1 MKEEM
6 ELDPL
11 RNYKLQSSHQTSP
24 SVHTLR
30 PSDIQL
36 TVAIGS
42 LENMGDS
49 GKEQAGFFQSSE
61 QDFIQGSMRILTA
74 LIRMF
79 NPSVQHYSPLDR
91 NSGILSR
98 NGTIDLL
105 DQAKELVES
114 MREIQLFDYQN
125 DWKLITVFH
134 PCSSQNSDSQ
144 DISRLSSIKKLER
157 VLDFLYREV
166 PKVFVNLVDFT
177 LLPIST
183 LSHTGRN
190 YVRNIVPNSC
200 ICFKDCSKLD
210 ESVRKW
216 LYQDALEKLLA
227 SEKYALRRDFTVG
240 LQISFEEVDMPLAT
254 VNHDIDYS
262 IKEVLLKISGEKD
275 AAVGIELWNN
285 MLTPAGQKQ
294 PYHFTEVP
302 NPKCPSQEYPY
313 IFTYKNS
320 NYSPF
325 PVVSGTEAQP
335 EKKKFGTIMPCSD
348 RSPSNTVPVSVH
360 NLRPGDIKVIGA
372 LGDSITAA
380 NGAGA
385 LPNNIIDVV
394 TQYRGLSWSVG
405 GDKNIA
411 TVTTLAN
418 IIREFNPSLVGFS
431 IGKGKETHRNSH
443 LNQAVAGADSD
454 EIIPQ
459 VRRLIQLMKND
470 SKINF
475 QEDWKLITL
484 FIGGNDLC
492 DYCNDPIRSSPEYY
506 IKSIQS
512 ALDALHKEVPHTFVN
527 LATILDVI
535 SVRKLYQEKSIYC
548 PRLIM
553 RSLCPCI
560 FKPDDNSS
568 EIEKLEFLNRRYQ
581 EETHRLIESGRY
593 DTREDFTV
601 VVQPLFEKPE
611 MPVTP
616 DGLPDVSYFAPD
628 CFHFSQKT
636 HTQAA
641 RGLWNNMLEPIAEKT
656 IIQRLEPE
664 ITLKCP
670 NQAQPYLMT
679 YKNSNYTYYKE
690 NTPVYGS
697 QMLCKD
703 KAPSTEYPTSVHSLK
718 PADVQVIAALGDS
731 LTAGIG
737 IGSAPN
743 DMQDMHTQYRGL
755 AWSIGGDASLKNVTT
770 LPNILR
776 EFNANLTGY
785 SIGIGEF
792 TEANAFLN
800 QAVPGAQARDLPDQV
815 KRLVKI
821 MKNDLKAKFD
831 TVWKVITIFI
841 GIQDLCN
848 YCKDINHYSAVNFSN
863 HVQEA
868 LDLLHTEAPKTLVN
882 LVEVMDLL
890 PLRQL
895 FLDSRLPC
903 AVHLAE
909 DQCSCLLSLK
919 EGSSD
924 LVMMEEANKAYQKK
938 IQKLIKSH
946 KYDTREDFTVV
957 LQPFLQNISL
967 PVLQDGRLDTSFF
980 APDCFHF
987 SQKSHSQLSR
997 ALWNNMLQPVGKKDV
1012 SFNFMDNITLSCPTL
1027 QQPFL
1032 GTFRNTNATNPSEN
1046 PTKLP
1051 DQNWGSNLPCSVQ
1064 TESRE
1069 VPTSVHRLQPGDIR
1083 VIAALGD
1090 SMMIAEGAKAIGL
1103 NDIKTAWRGLSWSTG
1118 SDGSLETHTT
1128 LPNILK
1134 KFNPGIT
1141 GFSTG
1146 TQKETAGFNVAVGE
1160 ATTRNISAQAHELVE
1175 LMKRSPNLNYK
1186 EDWKLVTIF
1195 IGVNDLCQHCLD
1207 KEAYSVEKYVNHLQE
1222 ALDILY
1228 KELPRAFVNMV
1239 EIMELT
1245 GLRQIEREESKC
1257 VLSGVSLCPCFL
1269 NSWDNSSDL
1278 QEMEIINRDF
1288 QIKSAMLFNSG
1299 RYDQREDFAV
1309 VVQPF
1314 FRNTFLPLDSE
1325 GEPDLSFFAV
1335 DCFHFSERGH
1345 AEMAVALW
1353 NNMLEP
1359 VGYKQS
1365 YKHFTKER
1373 LKLKC
1378 PNSEYPYL
1386 FTSRNSQMHNS
1397 GFETQSSGDS
1407 VPYWAVI
1414 IAATTG
1420 ILAGCLIVWGLMTHK
1435 INKHPRA
1442 RDAAAE
1448 EKTSMF

>member
-1 MKEEM
+1 
-6 ELDPL
+6 
-11 RNYKLQSSHQTSP
+11 
-24 SVHTLR
+24 
-30 PSDIQL
+30 
-36 TVAIGS
+36 
-42 LENMGDS
+42 MGAS
-49 GKEQAGFFQSSE
+49 GKEQADLFQSSE
-61 QDFIQGSMRILTA
+61 QDFTQGSMRILTA
-74 LIRMF
+74 LIRTY
-79 NPSVQHYSPLDR
+79 NPSVQYYSPLG

-134 PCSSQNSDSQ
+134 LCSSQNSDSQ
-144 DISRLSSIKKLER
+144 DISRLNSIKELER

-183 LSHTGRN
+183 LSHTDRN

-200 ICFKDCSKLD
+200 ICFKDCSKLNA
-210 ESVRKW
+210 SVQKW
-216 LYQDALEKLLA
+216 VYQDALEKLLA
-227 SEKYALRRDFTVG
+227 SEKYALRRDFTAS
-240 LQISFEEVDMPLAT
+240 LQISFEEETMPLAT
-254 VNHDIDYS
+254 VDCDVDYS
-262 IKEVLLKISGEKD
+262 LKEAIVKIAGRKI
-275 AAVGIELWNN
+275 AAVGIGLWNN
-285 MLTPAGQKQ
+285 MLTPAGQKK
-294 PYHFTEVP
+294 PYRFTEVP
-302 NPKCPSQEYPY
+302 DPKCPSQDYPY
-313 IFTYKNS
+313 IFTYRNS
-320 NYSPF
+320 NYSSF
-325 PVVSGTEAQP
+325 PVVSRTEAQP
-335 EKKKFGTIMPCSD
+335 HKMNFGTIIPCSD

-385 LPNNIIDVV
+385 LPHNIIDVL
-394 TQYRGLSWSVG
+394 TEYRGLSWSIG
-405 GDKNIA
+405 GNENIT

-431 IGKGKETHRNSH
+431 IGKGKEDKPNSY
-443 LNQAVAGADSD
+443 LNQAVSGAESD
-454 EIIPQ
+454 T
-459 VRRLIQLMKND
+459 LILQTRKLINLMKND
-470 SKINF
+470 YNINF
-475 QEDWKLITL
+475 QEDWKLITI

-492 DYCNDPIRSSPEYY
+492 DYCNDSMHNAEYY
-506 IKSIQS
+506 IRNIQS
-512 ALDALHKEVPHTFVN
+512 ALDILHKEVPHAFVN
-527 LATILDVI
+527 LVTLLDVI
-535 SVRKLYQEKSIYC
+535 PIRKLYQEKSIYC

-553 RSLCPCI
+553 RFICPCI
-560 FKPDDNSS
+560 FTPNDNSS
-568 EIEKLEFLNRRYQ
+568 EIEKLEFLNQRYQ
-581 EETHRLIESGRY
+581 EETHRLVKSGRY

-601 VVQPLFEKPE
+601 VVQPLLEEPE
-611 MPVTP
+611 MPLTP
-616 DGLPDVSYFAPD
+616 DGLPDASYFAPD
-628 CFHFSQKT
+628 CFHFHQKS
-636 HTQAA
+636 HTQLA

-656 IIQRLEPE
+656 TMHRFEHE
-664 ITLKCP
+664 IPLKCP

-679 YKNSNYTYYKE
+679 YKNSNYTYHKE

-703 KAPSTEYPTSVHSLK
+703 KEPSTEYPTTVHSLK
-718 PADVQVIAALGDS
+718 PADVQVVAALGES

-743 DMQDMHTQYRGL
+743 DMWDMHTQYRGL
-755 AWSIGGDASLKNVTT
+755 AWSIGGDASLKNITT

-785 SIGIGEF
+785 SVGIGEF

-821 MKNDLKAKFD
+821 MKNHLKAKFD
-831 TVWKVITIFI
+831 TDWKVITIFI

-848 YCKDINHYSAVNFSN
+848 YCKDINYYSAVNFSN

-868 LDLLHTEAPKTLVN
+868 LDFLHTEVPKALVN

-890 PLRQL
+890 SLRQL

-909 DQCSCLLSLK
+909 NQCSCLLSLK

-924 LVMMEEANKAYQKK
+924 LMMMGEAIKAYQSK
-938 IQKLIKSH
+938 IQKLIESH
-946 KYDTREDFTVV
+946 KYDTEEDFTVV
-957 LQPFLQNISL
+957 LQPFLRNISL
-967 PVLQDGRLDTSFF
+967 SVLQDGRLDTSFF

-1012 SFNFMDNITLSCPTL
+1012 SFNFMDNITLSCPTVL
-1027 QQPFL
+1027 QPFL
-1032 GTFRNTNATNPSEN
+1032 RTFNNSNAINPPEN

-1051 DQNWGSNLPCSVQ
+1051 DQNWGINLPCSVQ

-1069 VPTSVHRLQPGDIR
+1069 VPTSVHRLQPADIQ

-1103 NDIKTAWRGLSWSTG
+1103 NDIKTAWRGLSWSIG

-1134 KFNPGIT
+1134 KFNPGLT

-1160 ATTRNISAQAHELVE
+1160 ATTWNISSQAHELVE

-1207 KEAYSVEKYVNHLQE
+1207 KEAYSVEKYIKHLQE

-1257 VLSGVSLCPCFL
+1257 ILPGVSLCPCFL
-1269 NSWDNSSDL
+1269 NSWDNSSAL

-1288 QIKSAMLFNSG
+1288 QIKSAMLFNG
-1299 RYDQREDFAV
+1299 DRYDQREDFAV

-1314 FRNTFLPLDSE
+1314 FRNTFLPLDSD
-1325 GEPDLSFFAV
+1325 GKPDLSFFAV
-1335 DCFHFSERGH
+1335 DCFHFSERAH

-1359 VGYKQS
+1359 VGYKQP

-1378 PNSEYPYL
+1378 PTSEYPYL
-1386 FTSRNSQMHNS
+1386 FTTRNSQMHNS
-1397 GFETQSSGDS
+1397 VLETKSNGDS
-1407 VPYWAVI
+1407 IPYWAVI

-1420 ILAGCLIVWGLMTHK
+1420 ILAGSLIVWGLMTHK
-1435 INKHPRA
+1435 INKRSRA

-1448 EKTSMF
+1448 EKTTF

>member
-1 MKEEM
+1 M
-6 ELDPL
+6 
-11 RNYKLQSSHQTSP
+11 S
-24 SVHTLR
+24 
-30 PSDIQL
+30 
-36 TVAIGS
+36 
-42 LENMGDS
+42 
-49 GKEQAGFFQSSE
+49 
-61 QDFIQGSMRILTA
+61 
-74 LIRMF
+74 
-79 NPSVQHYSPLDR
+79 
-91 NSGILSR
+91 
-98 NGTIDLL
+98 
-105 DQAKELVES
+105 
-114 MREIQLFDYQN
+114 
-125 DWKLITVFH
+125 W
-134 PCSSQNSDSQ
+134 
-144 DISRLSSIKKLER
+144 
-157 VLDFLYREV
+157 
-166 PKVFVNLVDFT
+166 
-177 LLPIST
+177 
-183 LSHTGRN
+183 
-190 YVRNIVPNSC
+190 
-200 ICFKDCSKLD
+200 
-210 ESVRKW
+210 
-216 LYQDALEKLLA
+216 
-227 SEKYALRRDFTVG
+227 
-240 LQISFEEVDMPLAT
+240 
-254 VNHDIDYS
+254 
-262 IKEVLLKISGEKD
+262 
-275 AAVGIELWNN
+275 
-285 MLTPAGQKQ
+285 
-294 PYHFTEVP
+294 
-302 NPKCPSQEYPY
+302 
-313 IFTYKNS
+313 
-320 NYSPF
+320 
-325 PVVSGTEAQP
+325 TEACCQ
-335 EKKKFGTIMPCSD
+335 KRNFGTTIPCSD
-348 RSPSNTVPVSVH
+348 RSPSNTVPESVH

-372 LGDSITAA
+372 LGDSLTSAV
-380 NGAGA
+380 GAGA
-385 LPNNIIDVV
+385 SPNNLIELLIE
-394 TQYRGLSWSVG
+394 YRGVSWSVG
-405 GDKNIA
+405 GNENLT

-431 IGKGKETHRNSH
+431 IGNGKENKPNSY
-443 LNQAVAGADSD
+443 LNQAVSGAHSG
-454 EIIPQ
+454 EMIQ
-459 VRRLIQLMKND
+459 QTRKLINLMKND
-470 SKINF
+470 SNINF
-475 QEDWKLITL
+475 QEDWKIITL

-492 DYCNDPIRSSPEYY
+492 DYCNDSIKSSPEYY
-506 IKSIQS
+506 IMNIQS
-512 ALDALHKEVPHTFVN
+512 ALDLLHKEVPHTFVN
-527 LATILDVI
+527 LVSLLNVI
-535 SVRKLYQEKSIYC
+535 PVRKLYQETSIYC

-553 RSLCPCI
+553 RSVCGCI
-560 FKPDDNSS
+560 FKPNDNSS
-568 EIEKLEFLNRRYQ
+568 EIEKVEFLNRRYQ
-581 EETHRLIESGRY
+581 EETHRLVESGRY

-601 VVQPLFEKPE
+601 VVQPVFEKAEIPQ
-611 MPVTP
+611 TLN
-616 DGLPDVSYFAPD
+616 GLPDASYFAPD
-628 CFHFSQKT
+628 CFHFHQKL

-656 IIQRLEPE
+656 RIQRFEPE

-679 YKNSNYTYYKE
+679 YKNSNYTYHKE

-703 KAPSTEYPTSVHSLK
+703 KAPSIEYPTSVHSLK
-718 PADVQVIAALGDS
+718 PSDVRVIAALGDS

-743 DMQDMHTQYRGL
+743 DMWDMHTQYRGL

-792 TEANAFLN
+792 TEANAALN
-800 QAVPGAQARDLPDQV
+800 LAVPGAQAKDLPVQV
-815 KRLVKI
+815 KRLVKN
-821 MKNDLKAKFD
+821 MKNDLKAKFNTD
-831 TVWKVITIFI
+831 WKVITIFI

-848 YCKDINHYSAVNFSN
+848 YCKDTNHYSAVNFSN

-868 LDLLHTEAPKTLVN
+868 LDLLHTEVPKALVN

-909 DQCSCLLSLK
+909 DHCSCLLSLE
-919 EGSSD
+919 EGS
-924 LVMMEEANKAYQKK
+924 LGLLILEEAIKAYQSK

-957 LQPFLQNISL
+957 LQPFLRNISL

-997 ALWNNMLQPVGKKDV
+997 ALWNNMLQPVGKKAV
-1012 SFNFMDNITLSCPTL
+1012 SFDFMDNITLSCPSP

-1032 GTFRNTNATNPSEN
+1032 RTFKNSNATNPSEN

-1051 DQNWGSNLPCSVQ
+1051 DQNWGSKLPCSVQ

-1069 VPTSVHRLQPGDIR
+1069 VPTSVHRLQPADIR

-1134 KFNPGIT
+1134 KFNPGLI

-1146 TQKETAGFNVAVGE
+1146 TQKETAGFNVAMGE
-1160 ATTRNISAQAHELVE
+1160 ATTWNISAQAHELVE
-1175 LMKRSPNLNYK
+1175 LMKRNPDLNYE

-1257 VLSGVSLCPCFL
+1257 ILPGVSLCPCFL
-1269 NSWDNSSDL
+1269 NPWDNSFNL

-1299 RYDQREDFAV
+1299 RYDQREDFAI

-1314 FRNTFLPLDSE
+1314 FRNIFLPLDSE
-1325 GEPDLSFFAV
+1325 GKPDLSFFAV
-1335 DCFHFSERGH
+1335 DCFHFSERAH
-1345 AEMAVALW
+1345 AEMAVAIW

-1378 PNSEYPYL
+1378 PTSEYPYL
-1386 FTSRNSQMHNS
+1386 FTSRNSQIYNS
-1397 GFETQSSGDS
+1397 GLETKSNGDS

-1420 ILAGCLIVWGLMTHK
+1420 ILAGSLIVWGVMTHK
-1435 INKHPRA
+1435 INKHSRA
-1442 RDAAAE
+1442 RYAAAE
-1448 EKTSMF
+1448 EKTTL

>member
-1 MKEEM
+1 MKEEI

-11 RNYKLQSSHQTSP
+11 RNYKLQSSHQTSS
-24 SVHTLR
+24 SVHTLQ
-30 PSDIQL
+30 PSDIQVA
-36 TVAIGS
+36 VAIGS
-42 LENMGDS
+42 LGNVGDS
-49 GKEQAGFFQSSE
+49 GKKEGVLFQRSE
-61 QDFIQGSMRILTA
+61 QEFIQGSMRILTA
-74 LIRMF
+74 LIRKY
-79 NPSVQHYSPLDR
+79 NPSVKYYSPLG
-91 NSGILSR
+91 NSKILSR
-98 NGTIDLL
+98 NGTINLL

-114 MREIQLFDYQN
+114 MRETKLFDYQN

-134 PCSSQNSDSQ
+134 LCSSHNSDSQ
-144 DISRLSSIKKLER
+144 DISRLNSIKELER

-166 PKVFVNLVDFT
+166 PKVFVNVVDFT

-183 LSHTGRN
+183 LSHTDQN

-200 ICFKDCSKLD
+200 ICFKQCSKLD
-210 ESVRKW
+210 ESVQKW
-216 LYQDALEKLLA
+216 VYQDALEKLLA
-227 SEKYALRRDFTVG
+227 SEKYDLRSDFAAG
-240 LQISFEEVDMPLAT
+240 LQISFEEVNMPFAT
-254 VNHDIDYS
+254 ANHDMDYS
-262 IKEVLLKISGEKD
+262 KKEAPLKISRGGISV
-275 AAVGIELWNN
+275 VGTGLWNN
-285 MLTPAGQKQ
+285 MLTPAGQKK
-294 PYHFTEVP
+294 PYYFTEVP
-302 NPKCPSQEYPY
+302 DPKCPSQEYPY

-325 PVVSGTEAQP
+325 PVVSWSEEQP
-335 EKKKFGTIMPCSD
+335 QETNFGTIIPCSD
-348 RSPSNTVPVSVH
+348 RNPSNTVPVSVH

-372 LGDSITAA
+372 LGDSLTAA

-385 LPNNIIDVV
+385 SSNNMLDVLV
-394 TQYRGLSWSVG
+394 EYRGISWSIG
-405 GDKNIA
+405 GNENLT
-411 TVTTLAN
+411 TVTTLSN

-431 IGKGKETHRNSH
+431 TGTGNEDKPNSY
-443 LNQAVAGADSD
+443 LNQAVAGADSGD
-454 EIIPQ
+454 IADQ
-459 VRRLIQLMKND
+459 TRRLINLMKSD
-470 SKINF
+470 SNINF

-506 IKSIQS
+506 RRNIQS
-512 ALDALHKEVPHTFVN
+512 ALDILHKEVPHTFVN
-527 LATILDVI
+527 LVTVLDVI
-535 SVRKLYQEKSIYC
+535 PVRKLYQEKSIPC
-548 PRLIM
+548 PRFIL
-553 RSLCPCI
+553 RSMCPCI
-560 FKPDDNSS
+560 FKPLDNSS
-568 EIEKLEFLNRRYQ
+568 EIEKLGFLNQRYQ
-581 EETHRLIESGRY
+581 EETHRLVENGRY

-601 VVQPLFEKPE
+601 VVQPLFEKTEIPL
-611 MPVTP
+611 TP
-616 DGLPDVSYFAPD
+616 DGLPDASYFAPD
-628 CFHFSQKT
+628 CFHFHQKI
-636 HTQAA
+636 HIQAA

-656 IIQRLEPE
+656 IIQRVEPE

-670 NQAQPYLMT
+670 NQAQPYFMT
-679 YKNSNYTYYKE
+679 YKNSNYTYQKE

-697 QMLCKD
+697 LMLCKD
-703 KAPSTEYPTSVHSLK
+703 TAPSIKYPTSVHSLK

-737 IGSAPN
+737 IGSGPN
-743 DMQDMHTQYRGL
+743 DMWDMHTQYRGL

-792 TEANAFLN
+792 TEAHAILN
-800 QAVPGAQARDLPDQV
+800 QAVPGAQAKDLPDQV

-821 MKNDLKAKFD
+821 MKNDLKTKLE
-831 TVWKVITIFI
+831 TGWKVITIFI

-848 YCKDINHYSAVNFSN
+848 YCKDINHYSAANFSD

-868 LDLLHTEAPKTLVN
+868 LDLLHTEVPKALVN

-890 PLRQL
+890 PIRKL

-903 AVHLAE
+903 AAHLAQ

-919 EGSSD
+919 EGSLD
-924 LVMMEEANKAYQKK
+924 LLVMEEAIKAYQSK

-957 LQPFLQNISL
+957 LQPFLRNISL
-967 PVLQDGRLDTSFF
+967 PVLQDGRIDTSFF

-997 ALWNNMLQPVGKKDV
+997 ALWNNMLQPVGEKDV
-1012 SFNFMDNITLSCPTL
+1012 SFNFMDNITLSCPTP

-1032 GTFRNTNATNPSEN
+1032 LTFKNSNATNPPGN
-1046 PTKLP
+1046 PTKFP

-1069 VPTSVHRLQPGDIR
+1069 VPISVHRLQPADIR

-1134 KFNPGIT
+1134 KFNPALV

-1160 ATTRNISAQAHELVE
+1160 ATTWNISAQAHELVE
-1175 LMKRSPNLNYK
+1175 LMKRNPNVNYK

-1195 IGVNDLCQHCLD
+1195 IGVNDLCRHCLD
-1207 KEAYSVEKYVNHLQE
+1207 KEAYSVGKYVNHLQE

-1257 VLSGVSLCPCFL
+1257 ILPGVSLCPCFL

-1299 RYDQREDFAV
+1299 RHDQREDFAI

-1325 GEPDLSFFAV
+1325 GKPDLSFFAV
-1335 DCFHFSERGH
+1335 DCFHFSERAH

-1353 NNMLEP
+1353 NNM
-1359 VGYKQS
+1359 
-1365 YKHFTKER
+1365 
-1373 LKLKC
+1373 
-1378 PNSEYPYL
+1378 EYPYL

-1397 GFETQSSGDS
+1397 GLETTSNGDS

-1420 ILAGCLIVWGLMTHK
+1420 ILAGSLIVWGLMTHK
-1435 INKHPRA
+1435 TNKHPRA

-1448 EKTSMF
+1448 EKTTF